1 MNGMN
6 QPIARLF
13 VAACALSFAG
23 GCISLFPMPG
33 TGKKKSGPPAKAEVD
48 GKVFGTGTMVV
59 DEWGV
64 TLLVDPA
71 SVDVVNTPDLLRVS
85 SAKGGVVDPI
95 HGDFELVMRPRKPGE
110 TAKTLIAEELRN
122 LNVKRKPE
130 YYKGVMASFDVATIE
145 EQTSNGSYIGA
156 IKAAE
161 QGTCI
166 FELVLIAP
174 DVDQLVKLELATRA
188 GILAKVGK
196 TPMPAVCR

>member
-1 MNGMN
+1 MSGMN
-6 QPIARLF
+6 QSIARLLL
-13 VAACALSFAG
+13 AATALSVAG

-33 TGKKKSGPPAKAEVD
+33 TGKKSGPPAKAEVD

-59 DEWGV
+59 DEWDV

-71 SVDVVNTPDLLRVS
+71 SVDVINTPQQLVVS

-95 HGDFELVMRPRKPGE
+95 HGDFELTMRPKKPGE
-110 TAKTLIAEELRN
+110 TSKSLIAEELRK
-122 LNVKRKPE
+122 LNVRRKPQ
-130 YYKGVMASFDVATIE
+130 YFKGVMASFDVPTIE
-145 EQTSNGSYIGA
+145 EQTSNGSFIGA

-161 QGTCI
+161 QGNCV
-166 FELVLIAP
+166 FELLIVAP

-196 TPMPAVCR
+196 TPMPAACR